1 MTSYKI
7 AVEAE
12 PDGGDI
18 AALVQGLTAF
28 NAAHL
33 DGEVPD
39 YLLITIRDTEGKLLG
54 GLLGATYV
62 KWLQVQVVWME
73 DALRGGGYGSQL
85 MALAEQEAL
94 RRGCSNAFVE
104 TFSFQALPFYE
115 RCGYKIF
122 SGLPDFPP
130 GGTRY
135 ALTKALG

>member
-1 MTSYKI
+1 MNTCKVT
-7 AVEAE
+7 VEAE

-28 NAAHL
+28 NAEHL
-33 DGEVPD
+33 GGAVPD
-39 YLLITIRDTEGKLLG
+39 YLLITIRDEQGALVG

-62 KWLQVQVVWME
+62 GWLQTQVLWMQDE
-73 DALRGGGYGSQL
+73 LRGSGYGSRL
-85 MALAEQEAL
+85 MALAEEEAL
-94 RRGCSNAFVE
+94 RRGCNKAFVE

-115 RCGYKIF
+115 RCGYKVF

-135 ALTKALG
+135 ALTKDLN

>member
-1 MTSYKI
+1 MNSYKVT
-7 AVEAE
+7 VEAE

-39 YLLITIRDTEGKLLG
+39 YLLITIRDAEGALVG

-62 KWLQVQVVWME
+62 QWLQIQVVWME
-73 DALRGGGYGSQL
+73 DALRGAGYGSQL

-104 TFSFQALPFYE
+104 TFSFQALAFYE
-115 RCGYKIF
+115 RCGYKVF

-130 GGTRY
+130 GGARY

>member
-1 MTSYKI
+1 MTGYKI

-39 YLLITIRDTEGKLLG
+39 YLLITIRDAEGKLLG